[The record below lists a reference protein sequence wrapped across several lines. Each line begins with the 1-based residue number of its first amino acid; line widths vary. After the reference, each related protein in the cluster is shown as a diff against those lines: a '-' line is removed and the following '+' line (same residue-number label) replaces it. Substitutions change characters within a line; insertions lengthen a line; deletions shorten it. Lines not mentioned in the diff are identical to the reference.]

1 MSTVDF
7 ASVTQALAD
16 AGQSFRFPAHGRSM
30 RPFIHEGDVL
40 TVVTVDRVRRG
51 DVVFLCKEDDH
62 CLAHRVI
69 RCYRNGHGIV
79 ALRTQGDANGYPD
92 PIAPWTAVVGRV
104 VALERS
110 GRIISLTEGPVR
122 WLGLVWAYLAPLRRM
137 GAWFVTRVRRMR
149 HWLLQRGHRT

>member
-7 ASVTQALAD
+7 ASVAQALAD
-16 AGQSFRFPAHGRSM
+16 SGQGFRFAAHGRSM

-40 TVVTVDRVRRG
+40 TVVAADRVRRG
-51 DVVFLCKEDDH
+51 DVVFLCKEDGH
-62 CLAHRVI
+62 CLAHRVV
-69 RCYRNGHGIV
+69 RCYKDDHGIV
-79 ALRTQGDANGYPD
+79 AVRTQGDAHGNPD
-92 PIAPWTAVVGRV
+92 QIVPWTAVVGKV

-110 GRIISLTEGPVR
+110 GITISLTEGPAR